1 MFHVWWPAL
10 TALALFVV
18 IAMVLILRY
27 SDRLCNARQTTL
39 STSGPYPV
47 GNVHDDL
54 EMMTYDHSIERE
66 YSV

>member
-18 IAMVLILRY
+18 IAIVLILRY
-27 SDRLCNARQTTL
+27 SDRLCHARQTTL
-39 STSGPYPV
+39 PTNKPCAV
-47 GNVHDDL
+47 DNVHDNI
-54 EMMTYDHSIERE
+54 EMMAYDTTMERE